1 MTRSLQVGWT
11 IMHRLLFD
19 TTILLD
25 AVTPSRPEQ
34 RETHRLLARCNG
46 DGDMGIA
53 CGLSLKDVYYVMRKR
68 FDEPTA
74 RKAVEWLTKLL
85 VIGPISAEECLDAL
99 GSNETDFED
108 GLIRSCAELNDCDFI
123 ISRDK
128 DAFAG
133 STVRCVTAREYL
145 TRVVQQDEKRM
156 GFEW

>member
-1 MTRSLQVGWT
+1 
-11 IMHRLLFD
+11 MHRLLFD

-53 CGLSLKDVYYVMRKR
+53 CGLSLKDVYYVMRRR
-68 FDEPTA
+68 FDEPMA
-74 RKAVEWLTKLL
+74 RRAVEWLTKLL
-85 VIGPISAEECLDAL
+85 VIGPISAEECVEAL
-99 GSNETDFED
+99 GSNEPDFED
-108 GLIRSCAELNDCDFI
+108 GLIRSCAELNNCDFI

-133 STVRCVTAREYL
+133 STVRCATAREYL
-145 TRVVQQDEKRM
+145 TKVVQKDEKRM